1 MSTLVK
7 FKGKAKIIFI
17 FRRTAWKCPSSS
29 QSRSH
34 RTSFADSGFAA
45 KADRL
50 EGLFVHFMGGFFRW
64 LSLQRKIAD

>member
-1 MSTLVK
+1 MSSSAK
-7 FKGKAKIIFI
+7 FKGRAKIIFI
-17 FRRTAWKCPSSS
+17 FRQTAWKCPSSS
-29 QSRSH
+29 QSRSY

-50 EGLFVHFMGGFFRW
+50 KGLFVHFMGGFFRW